1 LPLCFLRRPA
11 LFGHPICCYIHSGSI
26 VADAAVN
33 EDFLWAADI
42 LLHPSCQAISSGN
55 LLSHPKIRQD
65 CSYLFFGRVFLH
77 GIRVVLE
84 PSHSNLNSVVVQTT
98 NAYNYEHTSTA
109 GR

>member
-1 LPLCFLRRPA
+1 MIRVEPIHTVCRHLPLCFLRRPA

-55 LLSHPKIRQD
+55 LLSHPKITQD
-65 CSYLFFGRVFLH
+65 CSYLFSDGYSCTGFESCWGL
-77 GIRVVLE
+77 
-84 PSHSNLNSVVVQTT
+84 
-98 NAYNYEHTSTA
+98 A
-109 GR
+109 